1 MTGWLLLVMIRK
13 DWNSD
18 DYYSDDGKIE
28 GSNFLVFIKFVYNF
42 SDIYCIV
49 IICLCVFFFS

>member
-18 DYYSDDGKIE
+18 DYYNDDGKIE